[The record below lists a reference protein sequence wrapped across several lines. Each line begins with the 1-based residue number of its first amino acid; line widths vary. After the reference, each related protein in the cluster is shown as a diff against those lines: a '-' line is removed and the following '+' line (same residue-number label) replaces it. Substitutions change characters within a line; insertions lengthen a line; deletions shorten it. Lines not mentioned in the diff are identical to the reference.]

1 MKRFFAFLLLIA
13 FAADSAS
20 AGIKFV
26 RSSGITL
33 TGADGI
39 QFVDPSGITL
49 TGADGILNYS
59 ANGITLT
66 GADGITL
73 TGADGITLTGADG
86 TTYVGPN
93 GITLTGADGITL
105 TGADGITLTGAD
117 GITLTGADGTQ
128 YRADSI
134 IVRRPQGI
142 TLTGADGVN
151 MVSFDG
157 ITLTGA
163 DGVARTATNGITLT
177 GADGITLTGADGIT
191 LTGADGIALT
201 GADGITGTGPTGVV
215 FDMVNP
221 NGITLTGADGITLTG
236 ADGIDMVRPR
246 GITLTGADGI
256 TLTGADGRTGIQ
268 SVDPELALWL
278 NNAADDSSV
287 NAVIVY
293 HNSVTDAD
301 LADLRNLG
309 ILGGTRMRVLPMVY
323 VSATKRQILAIS
335 SLPRVRSIYGNRTLS
350 FNSDPY
356 FSQTGIQRVSPDND
370 LRTANNGLAVT
381 GRGVT
386 VAVLDTGINGQIGDL
401 SGRLAQNVRLV
412 DLQSI
417 PVGFSYPAPLENFAN
432 TDLVAGHG
440 TFVSGIIAGSG
451 GASNGKYNGVAPGA
465 KLLGL
470 AAGDA
475 NLTYVLSGLD
485 YLLDKGPTYGVKVVN
500 CSFSANTAFDLSDP
514 VNVATKMLTDRG
526 VNVVFSAGNSG
537 PGNGTMNPYAAAPWV
552 IGVGATDQNGVL
564 ASFSSRGDFG
574 DTLQHP
580 SIVAPGTNIVS
591 VRNPATQTGTT
602 GLGGADT
609 QRLSLSELPYYTT
622 GSGTSFSAPQ
632 VAGAVALML
641 EANPQ
646 LSPAEVK
653 VILSRTATPMP
664 KYFFHE
670 AGAGMLNTYAAVLEA
685 AFPQRQMGVFR
696 SVVSGNAVKF
706 VTSTLQTF
714 GPTVVPGTTANTDIQ
729 IPQNTVQASVNIS
742 WALSTN
748 DFGLSLYGPSST
760 LLGES
765 NYLNLPGLTGR
776 REKVVLRN
784 PAPQMIR
791 AAVRHTAGVGTT
803 QNIVGAVVATQVQ
816 YPDLIDL
823 SGLSSDSLSAVQ
835 SSMVANILQPQGRKF
850 RPSNAVFRSE
860 LAEAFVRAGLVSQY
874 VAASPMFV
882 DVRDP
887 YTRNAVES
895 VQANLGG
902 KLIYDADAG
911 GRFYPYNTVTK
922 MAAAIALVR
931 VAKLDSAAASAT
943 LPFSVADG
951 ASIPVQ
957 WRGYVA
963 VALQKGF
970 LTLDGSQFNATRAIT
985 RVELA
990 NAMVRSMFGG

>member
-1 MKRFFAFLLLIA
+1 MKRFFAFLLLLA

-49 TGADGILNYS
+49 TGADGILNYNS
-59 ANGITLT
+59 NGITLT

-128 YRADSI
+128 YSADSI
-134 IVRRPQGI
+134 VIRRPQGI

-163 DGVARTATNGITLT
+163 DGATRNVTNGITLT

-191 LTGADGIALT
+191 LTSADGITLT
-201 GADGITGTGPTGVV
+201 GADGVTGVGPAGVV
-215 FDMVNP
+215 FELANP

-236 ADGIDMVRPR
+236 ADGVNVVQPR

-256 TLTGADGRTGIQ
+256 TLTGADGQTGIQ
-268 SVDPELALWL
+268 SVDPELAIWL
-278 NNAADDSSV
+278 NNATDDSSV
-287 NAVIVY
+287 NAVIAY
-293 HNSVTDAD
+293 HSSITDAD
-301 LADLRNLG
+301 LADLRNIG
-309 ILGGTRMRVLPMVY
+309 ILGGTRLKVLPMVY

-335 SLPRVRSIYGNRTLS
+335 SLPHVRSIYGNRTLN

-356 FSQTGIQRVSPDND
+356 FSQTGIQRVSSDSD
-370 LRTANNGLAVT
+370 LRTANSGLPVT

-386 VAVLDTGINGQIGDL
+386 VAVLDTGVNGQVADL
-401 SGRLAQNVRLV
+401 SGKLAQNVRLV
-412 DLQSI
+412 DLQSA
-417 PVGFSYPAPLENFAN
+417 PLGFTYPAPQENLAN
-432 TDLVAGHG
+432 TDLAAGHG
-440 TFVSGIIAGSG
+440 TFVGGIIAGSG
-451 GASNGKYNGVAPGA
+451 ASSNGKYNGVAPGA
-465 KLLGL
+465 RLLGL

-475 NLTYVLSGLD
+475 NLTYVLSGFD
-485 YLLDKGPTYGVKVVN
+485 YLLDKGSAYGVKVVN
-500 CSFSANTAFDLSDP
+500 CSFSANTAFDLNDP
-514 VNVATKMLTDRG
+514 VNIATKMLTDRG

-537 PGNGTMNPYAAAPWV
+537 PGNDTMNPYAVAPWV
-552 IGVGATDQNGVL
+552 IGVGAADQNGML

-574 DTLQHP
+574 DELQHP
-580 SIVAPGTNIVS
+580 SIVAPGVNVVS
-591 VRNPATQTGTT
+591 LRNPATQTGTI
-602 GLGGADT
+602 GLGGADS
-609 QRLSLSELPYYTT
+609 QRLSLAEIPYYTT

-646 LSPAEVK
+646 LGPAEIK
-653 VILSRTATPMP
+653 DILSRTATPTP
-664 KYFFHE
+664 KYFYHE

-685 AFPQRQMGVFR
+685 AFPQRRMGSFR
-696 SVVSGNAVKF
+696 SIFSTNAVKF
-706 VTSTLQTF
+706 ITSTSQIF
-714 GPTVVPGTTANTDIQ
+714 APTVVPGTTSYTDVQ
-729 IPQNTVQASVNIS
+729 IPNNTVQASVGIS
-742 WALSTN
+742 WGFSTN
-748 DFGLSLYGPSST
+748 DFGLALYDPGNI

-784 PAPQMIR
+784 PAAQSIR
-791 AAVRHTAGVGTT
+791 AAVRHTSGVGTT
-803 QNIVGAVVATQVQ
+803 QNVAGAVVVTQVQ
-816 YPDLIDL
+816 YPDLLDL
-823 SGLSSDSLSAVQ
+823 SGLSSQSLSAIQ
-835 SSMVANILQPQGRKF
+835 SSMIANILQPQGKKF
-850 RPSNAVFRSE
+850 RPDSAVTRSD
-860 LAEAFVRAGLVSQY
+860 LAESIVRAGLVTQY
-874 VAASPMFV
+874 IAANPMFL

-887 YTRNAVES
+887 YTRNAAES
-895 VQANLGG
+895 VQANPGG

-911 GRFYPYNTVTK
+911 GKFAPYSTATK
-922 MAAAIALVR
+922 LTAAIALVKA
-931 VAKLDSAAASAT
+931 AKLDGAASSAT
-943 LPFSVADG
+943 LPLAVSDA

-970 LTLDGSQFNATRAIT
+970 LSLDGNQFNPSRAVT

-990 NAMVRSMFGG
+990 GAVVRATFSN

>member
-1 MKRFFAFLLLIA
+1 
-13 FAADSAS
+13 
-20 AGIKFV
+20 
-26 RSSGITL
+26 L
-33 TGADGI
+33 TGADGV

-59 ANGITLT
+59 SNGITLT

-134 IVRRPQGI
+134 VVRRPQGI

-163 DGVARTATNGITLT
+163 DGVVRTATNGITLT

-191 LTGADGIALT
+191 LTGANGITLT
-201 GADGITGTGPTGVV
+201 GADGITGVGPTGVV
-215 FDMVNP
+215 FDLANP

-236 ADGIDMVRPR
+236 ADGIDIIQPR

-256 TLTGADGRTGIQ
+256 TLTGADGQTGIQ
-268 SVDPELALWL
+268 SVDPELAIWL
-278 NNAADDSSV
+278 NNATDDSSI

-293 HNSVTDAD
+293 HSSVTDAD
-301 LADLRNLG
+301 LGDLRNLG
-309 ILGGTRMRVLPMVY
+309 ILGGTRMKVLPMVY

-335 SLPRVRSIYGNRTLS
+335 SLPHVRSVYGNRTLN

-356 FSQTGIQRVSPDND
+356 LGQTGIQRVSPDND

-401 SGRLAQNVRLV
+401 SGRLAQNVRLA
-412 DLQSI
+412 DLQSA
-417 PVGFSYPAPLENFAN
+417 PLGFPYPAPQENFAN
-432 TDLVAGHG
+432 TDLIAGHG

-451 GASNGKYNGVAPGA
+451 AASNGRYNGVAPGA

-475 NLTYVLSGLD
+475 NLTFVLAGFD
-485 YLLDKGPTYGVKVVN
+485 YLLDKGAAYGVKVVN
-500 CSFSANTAFDLSDP
+500 CSFSANTAFDLNDP

-552 IGVGATDQNGVL
+552 IGVGATDQNGTL

-574 DTLQHP
+574 DGLQHP
-580 SIVAPGTNIVS
+580 AVVAPGVNVVS
-591 VRNPATQTGTT
+591 VRNPGTQTGTT

-609 QRLSLSELPYYTT
+609 QRLSLAELPYYTT

-632 VAGAVALML
+632 VAGAIALML

-653 VILSRTATPMP
+653 DILSRTATPMP

-685 AFPQRQMGVFR
+685 AFPQRRMGVFR
-696 SVVSGNAVKF
+696 SVLSTNTVRF
-706 VTSTLQTF
+706 VTSTLRTF
-714 GPTVVPGTTANTDIQ
+714 GSTVVPGSTAYTDFQ

-742 WALSTN
+742 WALSAN
-748 DFGLSLYGPSST
+748 DFGLSLYDPSNT
-760 LLGES
+760 MLGES

-776 REKVVLRN
+776 REKVVLRK
-784 PAPQMIR
+784 PISQALR

-803 QNIVGAVVATQVQ
+803 QNVAGVVVATQVQ
-816 YPDLIDL
+816 YPDLLDL
-823 SGLSSDSLSAVQ
+823 SGLSTQSLSAVQ
-835 SSMVANILQPQGRKF
+835 SSIAANILQPQGRKF
-850 RPSNAVFRSE
+850 RPSSAVSRSE
-860 LAEAFVRAGLVSQY
+860 VAEAIVRAGLVPQY
-874 VAASPMFV
+874 VAASPMFI
-882 DVRDP
+882 DVRDA
-887 YTRNAVES
+887 YARNAVES
-895 VQANLGG
+895 VQANPGG

-911 GRFYPYNTVTK
+911 GKFYPYASVTK
-922 MAAAIALVR
+922 LAGAIALVKA
-931 VAKLDSAAASAT
+931 AKLDSAAASAT
-943 LPFSVADG
+943 LPSSVSDA

-970 LTLDGSQFNATRAIT
+970 LTLDGDQFNLSRAIT

-990 NAMVRSMFGG
+990 NAIVRLTFAS